1 MKTIR
6 LISVIAL
13 ISQLLISCRPGP
25 SNFEGGTAEM
35 SNMKMMDVAGAPVP
49 LPDVSAEDRG
59 LLYQPDG
66 SGAVIDINT
75 ITNKIIKDGRMEIT
89 VEDLEYTKRKVDSL
103 VRLFKAYY
111 ADETYTNMDFSQRYN
126 LRIRIPYVGFEAFID
141 KIESGIGEVTFKNIT
156 SRDVTEEFIDLET
169 RLQNK
174 SNYLLKYNEL
184 LKKAKTV
191 KDILEI
197 EEKIRLIQEE
207 IESVQGRLKF
217 LNNQVDFSALDL
229 QISKKPDL
237 NEYSRN
243 RDKFIERL
251 KVSLT
256 KGWYGLVSFTLLVI
270 KFWPFWIIAGGLLFV
285 FMRIRRRRKKI
296 NK

>member
-6 LISVIAL
+6 LISVIAV
-13 ISQLLISCRPGP
+13 ISLMLISCRPGP

-35 SNMKMMDVAGAPVP
+35 ANMKMMDVAEARNP
-49 LPDVSAEDRG
+49 LPDVSAEDKAG
-59 LLYQPDG
+59 LYQPG
-66 SGAVIDINT
+66 RSSAVIDINT
-75 ITNKIIKDGRMEIT
+75 ITHKIIKDGRMEIT
-89 VEDLEYTKRKVDSL
+89 VEDLEYTKGKVDSL

-111 ADETYTNMDFSQRYN
+111 ADETYTNQDYSQRYN
-126 LRIRIPYVGFEAFID
+126 LRIRIPQVGFEAFIG

-174 SNYLLKYNEL
+174 ISYLSKYNEL
-184 LKKAKTV
+184 LKKAKSV

-197 EEKIRLIQEE
+197 EEKTRLIQEE

-229 QISKKPDL
+229 QISKKLDL
-237 NEYSRN
+237 KQYSSN
-243 RDKFIERL
+243 QGKFIERL
-251 KVSLT
+251 KTSLT
-256 KGWYGLVSFTLLVI
+256 KGWYGLVSFSLLFI
-270 KFWPFWIIAGGLLFV
+270 KFWPFWIIAGGLLFLI
-285 FMRIRRRRKKI
+285 MRILKRRRKK
-296 NK
+296 K

>member
-6 LISVIAL
+6 LISVLAL
-13 ISQLLISCRPGP
+13 ISFMLITCRSGP
-25 SNFEGGTAEM
+25 SSFEGGTSER
-35 SNMKMMDVAGAPVP
+35 SGMKMMDAAEAPNP
-49 LPDVSAEDRG
+49 IPDGSDKDNG
-59 LLYQPDG
+59 LLYQPG
-66 SGAVIDINT
+66 SSGTAVDINT
-75 ITNKIIKDGRMEIT
+75 ITHKIIKDGRMEIT

-103 VRLFKAYY
+103 VRLFNAYY
-111 ADETYTNMDFSQRYN
+111 ADETYTNLDFSQRYN

-141 KIESGIGEVTFKNIT
+141 KIGSGIGQVTYKNIT

-174 SNYLLKYNEL
+174 SSYLLKYNEL

-197 EEKIRLIQEE
+197 EEKIRSIQEE
-207 IESVQGRLKF
+207 IESVQGRLNF

-243 RDKFIERL
+243 RDKFVGRL

-256 KGWYGLVSFTLLVI
+256 KGWYGLISFTLLVI
-270 KFWPFWIIAGGLLFV
+270 KFWPFWIIAGGLLFIL
-285 FMRIRRRRKKI
+285 MRIRRRRKKN